1 MLSVDIAAV
10 RENDSPLFKGR
21 QRKFT
26 PDNIAKIKEW
36 VAQGVGRDEIANRL
50 EVTVNSLQ
58 VTCSRLGISLRKRSL
73 ANGNHAI
80 QPLGLVQ
87 CSMGL
92 AEDNIPAR
100 AKFALVLKSQDKHKA
115 FDLPLRQD
123 LIQQLALEAAVRSQ
137 SLADLIGTILSRV
150 VRKDLVGELLHNG
163 N

>member
-1 MLSVDIAAV
+1 
-10 RENDSPLFKGR
+10 
-21 QRKFT
+21 
-26 PDNIAKIKEW
+26 
-36 VAQGVGRDEIANRL
+36 
-50 EVTVNSLQ
+50 
-58 VTCSRLGISLRKRSL
+58 
-73 ANGNHAI
+73 
-80 QPLGLVQ
+80 
-87 CSMGL
+87 MGL